1 MPTAP
6 LITGASLRN
15 VVRAFYIFLCNL
27 QALAPEDATFA
38 NAADT
43 IAADTTEVI
52 IAAGTTATTRSAP
65 LLLYCDDHTI
75 AAAPSPAVYDTMTT
89 KTTTDT
95 TTSRQQRPAFESATR
110 PRHVSTSTV
119 GYCFA
124 AAAQVQQD
132 PWNIARIRVLI
143 QGTVPTSVHHA
154 SCIHRSQRSC
164 SKSANNSKIALH
176 LKQHDVRTR
185 TRRHHARFEGHNK
198 YSSPNTV
205 TYLLQDRVSK
215 CNSQRASFGS
225 LHVCCWF
232 RFYDATPPWCLRG
245 STVTGSKSQA
255 RASVRWATGS
265 RKSSTSFTDD
275 VGIAFSFRPLSHP

>member
-1 MPTAP
+1 MPPAP
-6 LITGASLRN
+6 LLRQDLLH
-15 VVRAFYIFLCNL
+15 F
-27 QALAPEDATFA
+27 
-38 NAADT
+38 
-43 IAADTTEVI
+43 
-52 IAAGTTATTRSAP
+52 
-65 LLLYCDDHTI
+65 LLYCDDHTI
-75 AAAPSPAVYDTMTT
+75 AAAPSPAVYDHDDDEDDDRYHHL
-89 KTTTDT
+89 KTTAPCFRVCN
-95 TTSRQQRPAFESATR
+95 TTSTCVDEYFWLLLCRCRPSAT
-110 PRHVSTSTV
+110 
-119 GYCFA
+119 G
-124 AAAQVQQD
+124 

-215 CNSQRASFGS
+215 CNSQRALFGS

-275 VGIAFSFRPLSHP
+275 FGIAFSFRPLSHP